1 MIKID
6 FDKIFELLSDK
17 SFQDP
22 RTGNLFF
29 PAYIYTYPPANEYEI
44 RDKIEQAVN
53 NLARPSNYLNTLS
66 INIYHELIG
75 FLKSRVF
82 MKRSLLDQIIEKEKE
97 DPNAASN
104 WVKDQIKNFIIHFEE
119 KVEKHFADAD
129 KNKAYLILY
138 GFGSIFPYLRASEL
152 IKQTE
157 SLIKDFKV
165 IVFFPGEYEDS
176 YYSLFEILKDENTY
190 RANHLNNL
198 LNEDKTL

>member
-1 MIKID
+1 M
-6 FDKIFELLSDK
+6 SDK

-66 INIYHELIG
+66 INIYHELIA

-104 WVKDQIKNFIIHFEE
+104 WVKDQMKNFIIHFED

>member
-1 MIKID
+1 MTKID

-17 SFQDP
+17 RFQDP

-66 INIYHELIG
+66 INIYHELIA

>member
-1 MIKID
+1 MTKID

-66 INIYHELIG
+66 INIYHELIA